1 MVHER
6 GLTAAVGHVFPV
18 VNSITPSGTAR
29 AVHQGSSRGHTAR
42 RLAAPAATRHAA
54 TVARNASVLRHA
66 VPVSVPVPVLCY
78 QAGPLENGDCQ
89 VK

>member
-1 MVHER
+1 MSQAR
-6 GLTAAVGHVFPV
+6 GLTAAVGHVFAV

-29 AVHQGSSRGHTAR
+29 VVHQGPSRVHTPR

-54 TVARNASVLRHA
+54 TVARHASVLRHT
-66 VPVSVPVPVLCY
+66 VPVPVLCY
-78 QAGPLENGDCQ
+78 QAGPPENGDCQ